1 MADARGRVT
10 RPGGR
15 DAGIGS
21 AGGLFRVQARADFH
35 HIGAVAPSG
44 RGLANALADFMPAA
58 AGGPRRVLE
67 IGAGTGAVTE
77 ALAARLGRE
86 DTLLVV
92 ERNAAFAAHL
102 RQRLVSESMFR
113 GLGDRIRLLHAD
125 VRTLCHDDRFHFVV
139 SSLPFNNFTAD
150 EVAGHLRH
158 FLGMLEPEG
167 CLAFFEYL
175 WIRRIRGALAGRME
189 RERLRGVGGAIAAA
203 RRATRASSVVVWRN
217 LPPALVHGLRIAR
230 DAERRGV

>member
-1 MADARGRVT
+1 MT
-10 RPGGR
+10 RSGGR
-15 DAGIGS
+15 HTDIAS
-21 AGGLFRVQARADFH
+21 AGELFRAQARVDFR

-44 RGLANALADFMPAA
+44 RGLANALADFMPA

-102 RQRLVSESMFR
+102 RERLTVESAFR

-125 VRTLCHDDRFHFVV
+125 GRTLCPDDRFHFVV

-189 RERLRGVGGAIAAA
+189 RERLRAVGGAIAAA
-203 RRATRASSVVVWRN
+203 RRTTRASSVVVWRN

-230 DAERRGV
+230 DAEPRGV